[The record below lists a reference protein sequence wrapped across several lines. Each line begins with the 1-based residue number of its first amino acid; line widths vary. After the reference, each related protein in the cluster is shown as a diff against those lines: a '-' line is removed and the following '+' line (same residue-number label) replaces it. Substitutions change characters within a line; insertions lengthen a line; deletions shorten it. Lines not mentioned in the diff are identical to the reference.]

1 MSDTVT
7 ILHKI
12 DRNGQHVYRAHCN
25 RCLKDLLG
33 KRGNDTAVSKATVKA
48 WAEDHLSKHA
58 FRATWP
64 ERMVSYGYEI
74 ADTIELT
81 EA

>member
-1 MSDTVT
+1 MTDTVT
-7 ILHKI
+7 ILKRTNVKGDTI
-12 DRNGQHVYRAHCN
+12 YQAHCN

-33 KRGNDTAVSKATVKA
+33 KHGSDTAVTKTTVVK
-48 WAEDHLSKHA
+48 WAQDHLSKHE

-74 ADTIELT
+74 AGTIEL

>member
-1 MSDTVT
+1 MTDTVT
-7 ILHKI
+7 ILKRTTPGF
-12 DRNGQHVYRAHCN
+12 DTFYRAHCN

-33 KRGNDTAVSKATVKA
+33 KNGSDTALTKATVVK
-48 WAEDHLSKHA
+48 WAQDHLARHE

-64 ERMVSYGYEI
+64 ERMMSYGYEI
-74 ADTIELT
+74 AGTVEL

>member
-7 ILHKI
+7 ILK
-12 DRNGQHVYRAHCN
+12 RTTPAGTVYRAYCN

-33 KRGNDTAVSKATVKA
+33 KLGSDTAVTKVTVQK
-48 WAEDHLSKHA
+48 WAQDHLAKHE

-74 ADTIELT
+74 ADTIELSS
-81 EA
+81 

>member
-7 ILHKI
+7 ILK
-12 DRNGQHVYRAHCN
+12 RETTNGDVYRAYCN

-33 KRGNDTAVSKATVKA
+33 KRGSDTAVTKVTVVK
-48 WAEDHLSKHA
+48 WAQDHLAKHE

-64 ERMVSYGYEI
+64 DRMVGYGYSV
-74 ADTIELT
+74 ADTIEL
-81 EA
+81 EG